1 MSSERDKLCGNPD
14 VFMGQ
19 DGEVEAGGGGV
30 VLALSGPQTG
40 ICC

>member
-19 DGEVEAGGGGV
+19 DGEVEAGGGGGHLPPGTWV
-30 VLALSGPQTG
+30 F
-40 ICC
+40 